1 LNSESA
7 EIDFNKAQDIRYLQ
21 KIIMKEFDLRKR
33 TKSFTVSILNLVD
46 TIPMKNSTRVI
57 ANQLGKSGSSVGANY
72 RASLRARSDNEYL
85 SKLNI
90 VLEETDESLFWLEVL
105 QELKVV
111 DDNDLKELLNEAN
124 ELTAIFVTTL
134 KNTKSRINNTQ
145 KK

>member
-1 LNSESA
+1 MNSESA

>member
-1 LNSESA
+1 
-7 EIDFNKAQDIRYLQ
+7 
-21 KIIMKEFDLRKR
+21 MKEFDLKKR
-33 TKSFTVSILNLVD
+33 TKSFTISILNLVD
-46 TIPMKNSTRVI
+46 NLPLKTSTKII

-72 RASLRARSDNEYL
+72 RASLRARSDNEYI

-105 QELKVV
+105 EDLNITEKDKLKP
-111 DDNDLKELLNEAN
+111 LLSEAN

-134 KNTKSRINNTQ
+134 KNTKTRIN

>member
-1 LNSESA
+1 
-7 EIDFNKAQDIRYLQ
+7 
-21 KIIMKEFDLRKR
+21 MKEFDLRKR

-57 ANQLGKSGSSVGANY
+57 ANQLGKSG
-72 RASLRARSDNEYL
+72 SDNEYL

>member
-1 LNSESA
+1 
-7 EIDFNKAQDIRYLQ
+7 
-21 KIIMKEFDLRKR
+21 MKEFDLKKR
-33 TKSFTVSILNLVD
+33 TKSFTISILSLVD
-46 TIPMKNSTRVI
+46 QIPMRNSTRVI

-85 SKLNI
+85 SKMNI

-111 DDNDLKELLNEAN
+111 DDNDLRALLDEAN

-134 KNTKSRINNTQ
+134 KNTKSRINN
-145 KK
+145 KKV

>member
-1 LNSESA
+1 
-7 EIDFNKAQDIRYLQ
+7 
-21 KIIMKEFDLRKR
+21 MKEFDLRKR